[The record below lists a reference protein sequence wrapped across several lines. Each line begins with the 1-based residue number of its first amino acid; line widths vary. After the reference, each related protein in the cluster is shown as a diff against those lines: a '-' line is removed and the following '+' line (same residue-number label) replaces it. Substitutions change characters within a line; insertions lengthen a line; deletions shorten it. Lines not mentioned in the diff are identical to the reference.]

1 MAVAFDAAS
10 NSGEVLADDAYGFNH
25 TVSGSDRFLLVAVA
39 IANPGGVT
47 VTDINYVGSGSLT
60 LIAAIQ
66 SSGGE
71 VRIELWGMMNPET
84 GTASVNVTLSAS
96 ADSAAAA
103 VSYTGVYAFEGT
115 YEGEDT
121 AEGTESS
128 GVAALSITGTFAN
141 DMYLSC
147 ICSDDTSI
155 TESAGTARAN
165 VSGTVLSLGFL
176 DIGTQAAGAHDVNW
190 QDLDTG
196 KVFAIAGLA
205 LIPKQPATKLA
216 FAATIDNA
224 VEDGILEDSGT
235 GNFSVFVQD
244 ALSHVVVGA
253 TNEITIAIGTNPSG
267 GTLSGDG
274 VKNAAE
280 GIGTFDDLSID
291 NAGTGYT
298 LTAAASGLTGDTSNA
313 FDIVAPVSGFR
324 GMLLLGVGV

>member
-25 TVSGSDRFLLVAVA
+25 TVSGSSRFLLVAVA
-39 IANPGGVT
+39 IFDPGGVT
-47 VTDINYVGSGSLT
+47 VTDINYVGTGSLA

-71 VRIELWGMMNPET
+71 VRIELWGIMNPEV
-84 GTASVNVTLSAS
+84 GTASVDVTLSGT

-190 QDLDTG
+190 ENLDSG

-205 LIPKQPATKLA
+205 LIPVQAATKLE
-216 FAATIDNA
+216 FSGTIQNAA
-224 VEDGILEDSGT
+224 EDAILESSG
-235 GNFSVFVQD
+235 GAFSVEVRD
-244 ALSHVVVGA
+244 ALDHRVIGA
-253 TNEITIAIGTNPSG
+253 TNEVTIAIGTNPSG
-267 GTLSGDG
+267 GTLAGDN
-274 VKNAAE
+274 VKNAVD
-280 GIGTFDDLSID
+280 GNTGFDDLSID

-298 LTAAASGLTGDTSNA
+298 LTAAASGLAGDTSNA
-313 FDIVAPVSGFR
+313 FDIIAPVSGFR